1 MCSIKKNIKK
11 MIHFCKHMAKSDST
25 LGVVALNAASVI
37 DLP

>member
-1 MCSIKKNIKK
+1 MCSIKKYKK
-11 MIHFCKHMAKSDST
+11 KTIHFCKHMAKSDST